1 MRSPAVSSAE
11 RVTELSPIYPPGT
24 VRALIESDL
33 VTPPTRQALR
43 ERMRRQSGSPRFFD
57 GHAFAVMKAACD
69 RLIPQRERERPIDLA
84 GALDC
89 RLADGQGDG
98 WRYAKMPPDAD
109 MHAKGAAG
117 LDQASQAMFG
127 CGFAQALCVER
138 NAVLRAV
145 QSGRAAGAV
154 WAEMDAA
161 CYFEELL
168 ALLVDIYY
176 AHPLALEEI
185 GYVGMAD
192 AHGWQAIGLDEREAH
207 EPMVSTVQR
216 GAA

>member
-1 MRSPAVSSAE
+1 
-11 RVTELSPIYPPGT
+11 
-24 VRALIESDL
+24 
-33 VTPPTRQALR
+33 
-43 ERMRRQSGSPRFFD
+43 MRRLSGPPRFFD
-57 GHAFAVMKAACD
+57 RRAFAVLKAVCD
-69 RLIPQRERERPIDLA
+69 RLIPQGERERPIDLA

-89 RLADGQGDG
+89 RLAEGKGDG
-98 WRYAKMPPDAD
+98 WRYAKMPPDPD

-117 LDQASQAMFG
+117 LDQTAEAMFG
-127 CGFAQALCVER
+127 CGFAQALSIER
-138 NAVLRAV
+138 DSVLRAV
-145 QSGRAAGAV
+145 QRGKAAGEV
-154 WAEMDAA
+154 WAEMDSA

-168 ALLVDIYY
+168 ALIVDIYY